1 MSEPASRLSLRLGRC
16 FMACWPSGRAVSRLR
31 AFCPVGARSGIGV
44 LVSGA
49 DSCLFRVEL
58 DMSDTGACSIRC
70 CGTLVLASDV
80 AAGMSFREGV
90 AFVLLRDAVLLAVD
104 IQELRVL
111 WRQNLS
117 TTPMRAYNIQAVGV
131 DKLQVE
137 LYNEATYGSV
147 LSVFR
152 WSRSFLERRSTEDVF
167 GGYFGG
173 GVELDDTSA
182 LWHNCNGL
190 YIMRCAA
197 FEWARHLRGPLCVN
211 SVAVH
216 RGLVFVAEDDRGG
229 VAIFRARNIMS
240 GPYLERIGEVPR
252 EIGGCARNGWVRL
265 CADDSVL
272 CMRHGTTVHVTRVNP
287 STLGVQLLCVVEG
300 AHGAF
305 LQSLGGVLWSWN
317 TLHGGISAVQ
327 LKATGDVIGGLG
339 SGTVVSGLHP
349 LPASALESAMVWF

>member
-1 MSEPASRLSLRLGRC
+1 MVSET
-16 FMACWPSGRAVSRLR
+16 
-31 AFCPVGARSGIGV
+31 
-44 LVSGA
+44 
-49 DSCLFRVEL
+49 DSCLFLVGL
-58 DMSDTGACSIRC
+58 DTSATTGACSVRC
-70 CGTLVLASDV
+70 CATLVLANDV

-90 AFVLLRDAVLLAVD
+90 AFVLLRDAAIVAVD
-104 IQELRVL
+104 ARVGGACDAWLQIL
-111 WRQNLS
+111 WRRNLR
-117 TTPMRAYNIQAVGV
+117 TPDEAPMRAYNIQAVGV
-131 DKLQVE
+131 DRLQVE
-137 LYNEATYGSV
+137 LYNETTFRSV
-147 LSVFR
+147 LTVFR

-173 GVELDDTSA
+173 VELDSTSA
-182 LWHNCNGL
+182 MWHNCNGL

-197 FEWARHLRGPLCVN
+197 FEWARHLRGPLRVN

-229 VAIFRARNIMS
+229 VAIFRATNITS
-240 GPYLERIGEVPR
+240 APYLERIGEVPR

-305 LQSLGGVLWSWN
+305 LQTRGDVLWSWDVQSS
-317 TLHGGISAVQ
+317 GIAAVR
-327 LKATGDVIGGLG
+327 LKATGDVLGGLEE
-339 SGTVVSGLHP
+339 GTVVSGLHP
-349 LPASALESAMVWF
+349 LPASALETAMVWFKE